1 MDIEIIEALNNI
13 AAHDWFDYI
22 NLAISI
28 LALISSAIFTYFNI
42 KYVNENTNKQI
53 ENQNKETY
61 RPRLRLKSIKD
72 IFGVENEKI
81 LYANSFGFNED
92 KRSLYIYLQIEL
104 ENIGYGIA
112 NDISFYMLNNGER
125 CNEWQPE
132 IKTENLQLD
141 STMEIP
147 KGSSEI
153 IKFGVHF
160 DYNLI
165 KEQTKDSDN
174 HDTMVLICNYKDLN
188 NNNYKILIGCILKR
202 YEGAQMRFY
211 HTDNRIESSFD
222 LNFDYYYYQENTEE
236 YNSMISMEN
245 VKDNYKKIIEE
256 IK

>member
-1 MDIEIIEALNNI
+1 MQ
-13 AAHDWFDYI
+13 
-22 NLAISI
+22 
-28 LALISSAIFTYFNI
+28 
-42 KYVNENTNKQI
+42 K
-53 ENQNKETY
+53 
-61 RPRLRLKSIKD
+61 
-72 IFGVENEKI
+72 
-81 LYANSFGFNED
+81 
-92 KRSLYIYLQIEL
+92 
-104 ENIGYGIA
+104 

-132 IKTENLQLD
+132 VKTENLQLD

-211 HTDNRIESSFD
+211 HEDNRIESSFD